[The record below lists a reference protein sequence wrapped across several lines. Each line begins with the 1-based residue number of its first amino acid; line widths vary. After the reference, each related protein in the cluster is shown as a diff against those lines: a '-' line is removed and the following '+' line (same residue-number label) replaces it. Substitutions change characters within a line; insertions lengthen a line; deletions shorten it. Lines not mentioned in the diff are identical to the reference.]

1 MSWKAIDRYSKDY
14 IELQTKDK
22 VKVYK
27 TPASVLQ
34 KQLQI
39 FDEVLVKRS
48 ADNPMFKEVAASQ
61 KAFAARAVKWDL
73 DTNVRREMAYNH
85 YFGRPA
91 QPGPKKS

>member
-1 MSWKAIDRYSKDY
+1 MF
-14 IELQTKDK
+14 
-22 VKVYK
+22 K
-27 TPASVLQ
+27 TPAAVLQ

-39 FDEVLVKRS
+39 FDEVLVKKS
-48 ADNPMFKEVAASQ
+48 ADNPMFKEVSASQ

-91 QPGPKKS
+91 AKPAPKKS